1 MRCNL
6 YPPPE
11 ACRITRRR
19 ACAIVLA
26 SLITTSGTG
35 LAATPGTETV
45 HQRPPVLNDTSGA
58 KHAPAP
64 DAQGRAAGRERGRD
78 NGSDKATGNGN
89 GNGNGLRNGSLD
101 AERQSR
107 KRLED
112 PLTGIVINRTI
123 TVLGKDFYHY
133 FVTAWRE
140 LDGKNTYTITVFER
154 PSARFGSEVWVEY
167 RRIRMFHLFMSPARQ
182 AARETGE
189 TAART
194 VYESITE
201 NEVQRALFKSPD
213 LAEEEL

>member
-11 ACRITRRR
+11 TCRTTRQR
-19 ACAIVLA
+19 ACAMILA
-26 SLITTSGTG
+26 SLMATSGTG
-35 LAATPGTETV
+35 LAATPGTTAV
-45 HQRPPVLNDTSGA
+45 NPRPDVLNAASGVKSPSA
-58 KHAPAP
+58 SGE
-64 DAQGRAAGRERGRD
+64 QGHSTGT
-78 NGSDKATGNGN
+78 DKASGNGN
-89 GNGNGLRNGSLD
+89 GNGSLD

-140 LDGKNTYTITVFER
+140 LDGKNTYTITIFER

-167 RRIRMFHLFMSPARQ
+167 RRIRMFHMFMSPARQ